1 MTLAAIKA
9 NRERDTCRIV
19 DDMEEPITAI
29 KGLLPIA
36 HGMLE
41 PEPREESDPKGAIN
55 ILHAILLLV
64 EKVEEDRA
72 EVLKRLRAETRVIY
86 PDRDKQGR
94 LRAAFLLFGLCLTK
108 FHAFW
113 ISSSHKQDSPM
124 ADGFRARS
132 VVEAIRPFRWRIAVT
147 YALTVTEDLLALS
160 YPWATGIAI
169 NGLLAQ
175 DYRMIAPVMIAW
187 LLHTA
192 IGCGR
197 QLYDTRLYTKVYNA
211 IVIDTVMRQRQAG
224 IEPTKVAARS
234 AMSREFVTFF
244 EKDMP
249 VVLNTLVSIV
259 GSAAILFYYD
269 LVIGAV
275 AASQFIPVAILN
287 RSYMRRSLFLNEGL
301 NNELEHEVQVIDAA
315 QEGAVTRHFNEVR
328 TWRVKLSDADAFN
341 WTAIEV
347 LSILVF
353 LLVLLRVTYMPN
365 VEVGTIFAIFVYV
378 WHVMEKLDMMPTIV
392 QQLMRLKDIRRRIEA
407 GNSIEAIGE
416 LIQRTDKSSQC

>member
-1 MTLAAIKA
+1 M
-9 NRERDTCRIV
+9 
-19 DDMEEPITAI
+19 
-29 KGLLPIA
+29 
-36 HGMLE
+36 
-41 PEPREESDPKGAIN
+41 
-55 ILHAILLLV
+55 
-64 EKVEEDRA
+64 
-72 EVLKRLRAETRVIY
+72 
-86 PDRDKQGR
+86 PDG
-94 LRAAFLLFGLCLTK
+94 
-108 FHAFW
+108 
-113 ISSSHKQDSPM
+113 S
-124 ADGFRARS
+124 RARS
-132 VVEAIRPFRWRIAVT
+132 VIETIRPFRWRIAVT
-147 YALTVTEDLLALS
+147 YALTVTEDLLQLS

-169 NGLLAQ
+169 NGLLAH

-211 IVIDTVMRQRQAG
+211 IVIDTVMRQRQSG

-275 AASQFIPVAILN
+275 VTSQFIPVAILN
-287 RSYMRRSLFLNEGL
+287 RSYMRRSLMLNEGL
-301 NNELEHEVQVIDAA
+301 NNQLEHEVQVIETA
-315 QEGAVTRHFNEVR
+315 QEGAVARHFAEVR
-328 TWRVKLSDADAFN
+328 AWRVKLSDADAFN
-341 WTAIEV
+341 WTAIEA

-353 LLVLLRVTYMPN
+353 LLVLLRVTFMPN
-365 VEVGTIFAIFVYV
+365 ADVGTIFAIFVYV

-416 LIQRTDKSSQC
+416 QIHPDRNR